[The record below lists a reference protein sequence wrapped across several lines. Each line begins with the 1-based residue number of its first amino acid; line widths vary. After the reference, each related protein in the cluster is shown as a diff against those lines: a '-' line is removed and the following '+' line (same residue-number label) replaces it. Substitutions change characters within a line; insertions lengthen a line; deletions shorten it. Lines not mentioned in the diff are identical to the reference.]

1 MSEFLFFLIGTMLGS
16 IGSIVG
22 VVAMCLMQINRL
34 SNREEEMNEEKKRT
48 DTFPSE

>member
-1 MSEFLFFLIGTMLGS
+1 MSEFLFFLISTML
-16 IGSIVG
+16 GSIVG

>member
-1 MSEFLFFLIGTMLGS
+1 MSEFLFFLIGTML
-16 IGSIVG
+16 GSIVG

-48 DTFPSE
+48 DTFPSK

>member
-1 MSEFLFFLIGTMLGS
+1 MSEFLFFLIGTML
-16 IGSIVG
+16 GSIVG

-34 SNREEEMNEEKKRT
+34 SSREEEMNEEKKRT

>member
-16 IGSIVG
+16 IVS

>member
-1 MSEFLFFLIGTMLGS
+1 MSEFLFFLIGTML
-16 IGSIVG
+16 GSIVG

>member
-16 IGSIVG
+16 IVG
-22 VVAMCLMQINRL
+22 VVAMCLMQINRI

-48 DTFPSE
+48 DTFPSK

>member
-1 MSEFLFFLIGTMLGS
+1 MSELLFFIIGTML
-16 IGSIVG
+16 GSIVG